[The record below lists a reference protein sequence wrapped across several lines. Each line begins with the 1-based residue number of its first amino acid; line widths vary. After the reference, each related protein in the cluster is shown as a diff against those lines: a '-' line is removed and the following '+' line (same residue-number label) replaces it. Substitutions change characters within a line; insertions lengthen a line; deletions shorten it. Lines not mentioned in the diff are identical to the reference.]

1 MYSLN
6 VNLLKERSDS
16 KKVTGTRA
24 IRTRRSTGSLT
35 RVYLALG
42 FALVLP
48 GLAGCV
54 WLFLQSQNS
63 QLENKIAG
71 LDSQLNSLGI
81 EQQQL
86 QKLQDQANAIR
97 SQNRALASVFNQIRP
112 WSAMLQDLS
121 DRIPAEVQIQS
132 IKQATPP
139 PSSAPPAP
147 TNQTAAQKTPTPPP
161 PSSGIELTGMASSFS
176 GVNDFLLT
184 LQKSPFFKPQ
194 ETKIVKAELV
204 DGPTPVTQPGK
215 PVQKPP
221 QFVRYTIQTRLSDIP
236 ASDLI
241 AELERDGTLGLVT
254 RIRTL
259 QARGIIQR

>member
-35 RVYLALG
+35 IVYLALG

-48 GLAGCV
+48 GLAGFV

-63 QLENKIAG
+63 QLENQIAG

-81 EQQQL
+81 EQKQL
-86 QKLQDQANAIR
+86 QNLQEQANAIR

-132 IKQATPP
+132 VKQATP

-147 TNQTAAQKTPTPPP
+147 TTQTAAQKTPTAP

-184 LQKSPFFKPQ
+184 LQQSPFFKPQ

-221 QFVRYTIQTRLSDIP
+221 QFVKYTIQTRLSDIP

-241 AELERDGTLGLVT
+241 TELERDGTLGLVT